1 MWDRTV
7 RLGDIC
13 SFNSKSYTPKMN
25 WDFVN
30 YLDTG
35 NITNGEIQAIQQI
48 DLRTEKLPSR
58 AKRCVKYNSI
68 VYSTVRPNQR
78 HFGIMKNIPDN
89 FLVSTGFAVLDI
101 DEKQADADFIYYYLM
116 QEDIIN
122 GLEALAEQNT
132 STYPSIKPSD
142 IADVVIHLP
151 NLSVQHQIAAILTA
165 LDAKKAINQKIND
178 NLQQQAQA
186 IYMSFFVKNADASW
200 EKGHLSN
207 LVNIKYGKDH
217 KNLADGIYPVYG
229 SGGIIRYAEKFLYD
243 KESVLVPRKGTLNNV
258 IYVNQPFWSV
268 DTMFYTEMKLPN
280 IAKFVFHFIKS
291 KDLNALNAGS
301 AVPSMTTSLLNAM
314 EVLIPPQPI
323 LERFEAIV
331 SPMYD
336 IMQKN
341 AEQNKTLLG
350 LRNCLLFPL
359 ITNRIHL

>member
-178 NLQQQAQA
+178 NL
-186 IYMSFFVKNADASW
+186 
-200 EKGHLSN
+200 
-207 LVNIKYGKDH
+207 
-217 KNLADGIYPVYG
+217 
-229 SGGIIRYAEKFLYD
+229 
-243 KESVLVPRKGTLNNV
+243 
-258 IYVNQPFWSV
+258 
-268 DTMFYTEMKLPN
+268 
-280 IAKFVFHFIKS
+280 
-291 KDLNALNAGS
+291 S
-301 AVPSMTTSLLNAM
+301 A
-314 EVLIPPQPI
+314 
-323 LERFEAIV
+323 
-331 SPMYD
+331 
-336 IMQKN
+336 
-341 AEQNKTLLG
+341 
-350 LRNCLLFPL
+350 
-359 ITNRIHL
+359 